1 MHLSMK
7 LFDMFDQSPPH
18 TLDKISDHMFIIC
31 HVGSRL
37 GLRGLPR
44 LGLCGP
50 SFKVR
55 TIQFLYRPI
64 LSSLKNLYKNNY
76 PKDTDL

>member
-1 MHLSMK
+1 MLVLS
-7 LFDMFDQSPPH
+7 S
-18 TLDKISDHMFIIC
+18 
-31 HVGSRL
+31 L

-44 LGLCGP
+44 LGLCGL

-55 TIQFLYRPI
+55 TIQFLYRHI

-76 PKDTDL
+76 PKDADL